1 MRTTFRHGVK
11 NMLALKIEDLG
22 KRYIIAHRGSGRLY
36 DALGNFV
43 SRAARR
49 IRHPFAERSK
59 PKNAEE
65 FWALRNITFNV
76 EQGERIGI
84 VGHNGA
90 GKSTLLKVLSRI
102 TDPTEGRISIKGRV
116 ASLLEVGTGFHPDLT
131 GRENIFMNAA
141 ILGMKVHEIRRN
153 FDAIVHFAGVEKF
166 LDTPVKR
173 YSSGM
178 YVRLAFAIAAHLNSE
193 ILIVDEVLA
202 VGDMEFQKKCMGKMD
217 EISRGQG
224 RTILFVSHNMG
235 AVLQLCNRV
244 ICLDSGKMVLD
255 TLDVAEGVERYMNLS
270 QLHTTDAEWHNP
282 GGKFENDYFTPLRF
296 GIYNAKGEVN
306 LASAKPE
313 DELFVEIEGIVK
325 KPEKGLGVGYTLY
338 SQEGTLLY
346 RTFHAD
352 QDDTPGELPTLEG
365 HVTLRGRIPSGVFN
379 TGQKRLDLSVLMN
392 NASWIIPPAVRGN
405 PSVSFTVEPHL
416 DSSSP
421 YRTMK
426 KPGPMLI
433 NSNWTLKGE

>member
-1 MRTTFRHGVK
+1 
-11 NMLALKIEDLG
+11 MLALKIEDLG
-22 KRYIIAHRGSGRLY
+22 KRYMIAHRGSRRLY
-36 DALGNFV
+36 DALGDFIA
-43 SRAARR
+43 RASRR

-116 ASLLEVGTGFHPDLT
+116 SSLVEVGTGFHPDLT

-153 FDAIVHFAGVEKF
+153 FDAMVEFAGVEKF

-202 VGDMEFQKKCMGKMD
+202 VGDMAFQKKCMGKMD
-217 EISRGQG
+217 EISRGEG

-244 ICLDSGKMVLD
+244 ICLDKGKMILD
-255 TLDVAEGVERYMNLS
+255 APNAAEGVEKYMDLS
-270 QLHTTDAEWHNP
+270 QLNTTDAEWHNP

-296 GIYNAKGEVN
+296 GVYNAEGEVN
-306 LASAKPE
+306 LASVKPG

-346 RTFHAD
+346 RTYQAD
-352 QDDTPGELPTLEG
+352 QDDSPEAVPPLEG
-365 HVTLRGRIPSGVFN
+365 HVTLRGRIPTEILN
-379 TGQKRLDLSVLMN
+379 IGQKRLDLSVIMN
-392 NASWIIPPAVRGN
+392 NASWLIRPEARNN
-405 PSVSFTVEPHL
+405 PSVSFTIEPHM
-416 DSSSP
+416 DSASP

-426 KPGPMLI
+426 KPGSMMI
-433 NSNWTLKGE
+433 DSKWTLKGK

>member
-1 MRTTFRHGVK
+1 
-11 NMLALKIEDLG
+11 MLALKIEDLG
-22 KRYIIAHRGSGRLY
+22 KRYILTHRGNDRLY
-36 DALGNFV
+36 DVLANLT
-43 SRAARR
+43 SRLARR

-59 PKNAEE
+59 PMNAEE

-116 ASLLEVGTGFHPDLT
+116 SSLLEVGTGFHPDLS
-131 GRENIFMNAA
+131 GRENIYLNAA
-141 ILGMKVHEIRRN
+141 ILGMRTKEIRRN
-153 FDAIVHFAGVEKF
+153 FDDIVDFAGVEKF

-217 EISRGQG
+217 EISRGEG

-235 AVLQLCNRV
+235 AILQLCNRV
-244 ICLDSGKMVLD
+244 ICLDQGRMTLD
-255 TLDVAEGVERYMNLS
+255 TPDVNEGVEKYMNLS
-270 QLHTTDAEWHNP
+270 QLQTSDAEWNNP
-282 GGKFENDYFTPLRF
+282 GGKFENDHFTPLRF
-296 GIYNAKGEVN
+296 GVYNSKGEVN
-306 LASAKPE
+306 LSSVKQG
-313 DELFVEIEGIVK
+313 DDLYVEIEGIVK
-325 KPEKGLGVGYTLY
+325 KPEHALGVGYSLY
-338 SQEGTLLY
+338 SQEGVMLY
-346 RTFHAD
+346 RTYHAD
-352 QDDTPGELPTLEG
+352 QTDTPEEIPTLEG
-365 HVTLRGRIPSGVFN
+365 HVVLRGRIPLEVLNIG
-379 TGQKRLDLSVLMN
+379 TMRLDLSVIMN
-392 NASWIIPPAVRGN
+392 NTRWIVPPNVRGN

-426 KPGPMLI
+426 RPGVMMI
-433 NSNWTLKGE
+433 NSSWTLKGE